1 MMAQDAAHWLPLY
14 VRWEAGLL
22 EALGFGLDL
31 SECAATGATDDL
43 IYVSPRSGRAVSR
56 AGAGVYAAR
65 LLRLPGF
72 LSGES
77 TDAPGAD
84 EAAAGLKLTG
94 HFLLER
100 VLRPNGKEM
109 PAARARLDVIVIH
122 P

>member
-1 MMAQDAAHWLPLY
+1 

-56 AGAGVYAAR
+56 AGAGIYAAR

-72 LSGES
+72 LSGEDA
-77 TDAPGAD
+77 DAPDAD
-84 EAAAGLKLTG
+84 ETAAGLTLTG
-94 HFLLER
+94 YFLLER
-100 VLRPNGKEM
+100 VLRTSGRDM
-109 PAARARLDVIVIH
+109 PAARSRLDAIARESSKS
-122 P
+122 